1 MVDNGFL
8 DTHIEEKDKWYTVTY
23 TMKLNTE
30 YETLYPVYH
39 LYMYICS
46 IDCLCSFFS
55 SSLFLSRWYN
65 KPVSV
70 LDLPSP
76 ITVNCHVTCSDAT
89 KVLSDN
95 GIDQLPVVGDNR

>member
-1 MVDNGFL
+1 MVHSYIHN
-8 DTHIEEKDKWYTVTY
+8 
-23 TMKLNTE
+23 
-30 YETLYPVYH
+30 ETLIQN
-39 LYMYICS
+39 MRRYILLITCTCTYAQS
-46 IDCLCSFFS
+46 IVCVLNCSFFS

-95 GIDQLPVVGDNR
+95 GIDQVPVVGDNR